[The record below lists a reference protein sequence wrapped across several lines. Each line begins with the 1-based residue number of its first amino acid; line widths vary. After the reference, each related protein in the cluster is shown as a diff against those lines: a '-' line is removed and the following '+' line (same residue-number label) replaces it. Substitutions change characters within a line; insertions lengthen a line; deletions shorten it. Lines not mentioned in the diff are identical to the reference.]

1 MINFIKKENHKTM
14 LSEEQIQFIVDRVNE
29 KVNVPILGEKA
40 EGKLIRK
47 AVDKVLKCLEENL
60 PEDIFQFIDDL
71 SDGIEPGMDIEE
83 MKDNTVKFLNKEINL
98 PIVGEKFEAKLF
110 AEVVDLIFNAIK
122 KGKKLA
128 T

>member
-1 MINFIKKENHKTM
+1 M

-60 PEDIFQFIDDL
+60 PEEYFDFLDDL
-71 SDGIEPGMDIEE
+71 SDGIEPGMDMEE
-83 MKDNTVKFLNKEINL
+83 IKRNTVEFLNKEINL

-110 AEVVDLIFNAIK
+110 TEVVDLIFNALK
-122 KGKKLA
+122 KGEKLTA
-128 T
+128 

>member
-1 MINFIKKENHKTM
+1 M

-60 PEDIFQFIDDL
+60 PKEFFDFLDDL
-71 SDGIEPGMDIEE
+71 SNGIEPGMDIEE
-83 MKDNTVKFLNKEINL
+83 IKSNTVEFLNKEINL

-110 AEVVDLIFNAIK
+110 TEVVDLIFNALK
-122 KGKKLA
+122 KGEKLA